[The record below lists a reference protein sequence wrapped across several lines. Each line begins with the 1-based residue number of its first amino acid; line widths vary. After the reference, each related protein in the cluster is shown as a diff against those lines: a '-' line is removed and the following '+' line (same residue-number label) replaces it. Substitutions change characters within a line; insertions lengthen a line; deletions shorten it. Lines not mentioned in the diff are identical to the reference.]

1 MRPAVSPVVMM
12 KKSKQPIEKLTI
24 DLLRSRLDLN
34 NTSNGLYIF
43 DTDAQEMDL
52 SYLSPYRSDHNSIHL
67 ITDGE
72 VNVKI
77 NLLPY
82 KLRKNNMVLFTSNT
96 IRHFETVTPNCR
108 ATNLLFSNDYLFES
122 EIPSKTAGAFDYL
135 SGIIEPVLT
144 LREYQRDLILA
155 QLAALRLKTEQV
167 SKNTSYT
174 EDILRHLFSAL
185 ILEIGALYQK
195 EEKPYVV
202 SGTRKESVAHQ
213 FLKLVVQRF
222 KEEKSVQA
230 YADMLNITPKY
241 LSTATRELT
250 GKTAGDLIDEML
262 ILEAKVLLSTSG
274 MPIAHIAEFLNFS
287 DQFVFSKFF
296 KKHAGLNPSTFRRSV

>member
-1 MRPAVSPVVMM
+1 MM

-122 EIPSKTAGAFDYL
+122 GIPSKTAGAFDYL

>member
-34 NTSNGLYIF
+34 NTSNGFYIF

-122 EIPSKTAGAFDYL
+122 GIPSKTAGAFDYL

>member
-122 EIPSKTAGAFDYL
+122 GIPSKTAGAFDYL